1 MGYDS
6 TMTAL
11 PVTVVETQAFIAA
24 AKDCPAEE
32 ERFDAI
38 TMIANNPEC
47 GDLIPGGGGIRK
59 VRFAIGGRGKRGGVR
74 IVYYLAGGVEP
85 PSEDSLL
92 RATTCVSG
100 HLGLVPGDPGRQGS
114 LRTIPGEGSPFGP
127 PGGGFRLSRKSD
139 LLRAYTGIRRSE
151 AGGLSRLG

>member
-1 MGYDS
+1 MGYDHA
-6 TMTAL
+6 MTAL

-24 AKDCPAEE
+24 AKDCLAEE

-74 IVYYLAGGVEP
+74 IVYYFHDE
-85 PSEDSLL
+85 
-92 RATTCVSG
+92 R
-100 HLGLVPGDPGRQGS
+100 VPIFM
-114 LRTIPGEGSPFGP
+114 LTVFAKNERTD
-127 PGGGFRLSRKSD
+127 LSRAELN
-139 LLRAYTGIRRSE
+139 LLAKAAKTLARTY
-151 AGGLSRLG
+151 GG